1 MKIKC
6 LILTALILV
15 ISSIGFAQSKS
26 EILTIAPDV
35 IVKNLYAAQKAGSN
49 PFSQTKKRT
58 LVDKYFTKNL
68 ADLIWK
74 DIVEADGE
82 VGRLGFDPLYNAQDT
97 KITLF
102 KIGKPT
108 YGEGN
113 LKVADVLVTFKN
125 MGKAEKILFRLEQ
138 NAGNIW
144 KINDIS
150 YPSNDESNASLK
162 GILSQ

>member
-1 MKIKC
+1 MKTKC
-6 LILTALILV
+6 LILTALILAFT
-15 ISSIGFAQSKS
+15 SIGFAQAKSKT
-26 EILTIAPDV
+26 LTTAPDV
-35 IVKNLYAAQKAGSN
+35 IVKNLYAAQKAGSD

-74 DIVEADGE
+74 DIVEANGE

-102 KIGKPT
+102 KIGKPK

-125 MGKAEKILFRLEQ
+125 MGKAEKVLFRLEQ
-138 NAGNIW
+138 NADNTW
-144 KINDIS
+144 KISDIF
-150 YPSNDESNASLK
+150 YPSNDESSASLK
-162 GILSQ
+162 GILSL